1 MRKIKQSVIF
11 FSLMKPASPYYGIC
25 LNMRFCLI
33 LYLNYMANKTL
44 KQRLN
49 NNEFSITA
57 EIFPPKGTD
66 VSGVYEKAD
75 ILKDHVH
82 AVNITDNQR
91 AVVRYSSLALC
102 ALLEKRGIETVY
114 QLTVRD
120 RNRLALQSDLLATK
134 EFEIKNIVA
143 LSGDLPLLGDHKEA
157 KPVYDFDTITLLDCI
172 RKMNSGVDFN
182 GHELKGATDLFIGAV
197 CNPGYEP
204 QELQVM
210 TMQKK
215 VLAGAQFFQTQAIYS
230 ADDYKIFSDNTKN
243 LGAKILAGILPLKS
257 AKMARF
263 MNANVPGIS
272 VPEKIIEIM
281 EKSSDPISEGIRI
294 AGDLINGIKDFAHGV
309 HIMAINFEEKI
320 PDILKAAGL

>member
-1 MRKIKQSVIF
+1 MNK
-11 FSLMKPASPYYGIC
+11 
-25 LNMRFCLI
+25 
-33 LYLNYMANKTL
+33 KTL
-44 KQRLN
+44 QQRLK

-57 EIFPPKGTD
+57 EIFPPKGTEVD
-66 VSGVYEKAD
+66 GVYEKAD
-75 ILKDHVH
+75 ILKEYVH

-102 ALLEKRGIETVY
+102 ALLEKRGIEAVY

-134 EFEIKNIVA
+134 VFEIKNVVA

-157 KPVYDFDTITLLDCI
+157 KPVYDFDTITLIDCI
-172 RKMNSGVDFN
+172 KKMNNGTDFN
-182 GHELKGATDLFIGAV
+182 GHALKGGTDLFIGAV

-204 QELQVM
+204 LELQIM

-215 VLAGAQFFQTQAIYS
+215 VLAGAQFFQTQAVYS
-230 ADDYKIFSDNTKN
+230 LEDYKQFVERTSH

-281 EKSSDPISEGIRI
+281 EKSSDPISEGIRF
-294 AGDLINGIKDFAHGV
+294 AGDLINGIKDFADGV

-320 PDILKAAGL
+320 PDILKSAGL